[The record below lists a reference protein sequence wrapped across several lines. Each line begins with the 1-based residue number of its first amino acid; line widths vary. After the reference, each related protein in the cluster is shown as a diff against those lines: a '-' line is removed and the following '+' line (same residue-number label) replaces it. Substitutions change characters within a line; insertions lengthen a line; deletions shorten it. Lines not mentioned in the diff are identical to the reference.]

1 MQFKL
6 KKSYILCSLA
16 MLATTSSAFAT
27 EQVTMDTVIV
37 SANRIDQDILDA
49 SNSITVVDTKKEIEK
64 GANTIPD
71 MLRDVP
77 SVRVQSDGT
86 PGVKRVSVRG
96 ESSTRTVI
104 SIDGQRL
111 DDQKTKSGAPF
122 LINPYFI
129 DSIEVVKGPSSVLY
143 GSDAIGG
150 LVSVKTKEASDKPF
164 EAEVGSQFSS
174 HANAVSNYVNATGTL
189 DRFKYALG
197 AFYTNQNDLYLSD
210 HRRLDNTEF
219 NAKGTNV
226 KLEAKVTDN
235 VSVGYANEYYDLDSK
250 TATTVDGAY
259 KDYRGEIPEWKRIK
273 HSVFVEA
280 TDVNDIL
287 AKIKL
292 SAYTQD
298 NDKDFK
304 SSISKRGPFI
314 GTNNKQTVKG
324 VNLQTDLDLTDS
336 TSLILGYDG
345 KFEEVSSDT
354 AFAMPIGPN
363 RTYAFT
369 FSDHD
374 FKQDTNALYAL
385 LNQEVTDTVTFNAG
399 VRWNRVKSRV
409 GQTSANPPS
418 HAAMFKS
425 HGTDQVH
432 NKVVG
437 SAGIVARIT
446 DDSALRFNWSQ
457 GYRVP
462 NIQELF
468 LTTSTGE
475 LQQGNPNLKPEK
487 SNNFEIGYRY
497 DNKKGFVTD
506 VSVFY
511 QKSDDY
517 IDTIRVAAPSQGPS
531 QGNRP
536 TTYAMTDSSRAGG
549 RPQGGQG
556 GNAPKLFS
564 FQNISE
570 ATSYG
575 AELGFSYAINNFTPY
590 VNLSFI
596 EREYDMGNV
605 KTKDTGIPKVQGTI
619 GVRYDMSFGNY
630 DVYIDPSMTFASKTK
645 LEDINGL
652 SHIGDYSYGGFAT
665 VNITS
670 GVNFGADKQYQ
681 IYASVE
687 NILDKKYQTS
697 ELIEEPGLF
706 FVLGGAAK
714 F

>member
-1 MQFKL
+1 MKFQL

-27 EQVTMDTVIV
+27 EKVTMDTVIV
-37 SANRIDQDILDA
+37 SANRIDQDILEA
-49 SNSITVVDTKKEIEK
+49 SNSISVVDTQKEIEK

-96 ESSTRTVI
+96 ESSSRTVI

-210 HRRLDNTEF
+210 HRKLENTGF

-235 VSVGYANEYYDLDSK
+235 VSVGYANEYYDLDSQ
-250 TATTVDGAY
+250 TSTTVDGAY
-259 KDYRGEIPEWKRIK
+259 KEYRGEIPEWKRIK

-280 TDVNDIL
+280 TDVSYFVS
-287 AKIKL
+287 KVKL

-298 NDKDFK
+298 NDKDFN

-314 GTNNKQTVKG
+314 GTKNDQTVKG
-324 VNLQTDLDLTDS
+324 LNFQTDLDLNDY

-354 AFAMPIGPN
+354 SFAMQLGPN
-363 RTYAFT
+363 KNYGFN

-385 LNQEVTDTVTFNAG
+385 LNTEVTDNLTFNAG

-409 GQTSANPPS
+409 GKTSASNPQY
-418 HAAMFKS
+418 AAIFKAN
-425 HGTDQVH
+425 GADQTH

-437 SAGIVARIT
+437 SAGFVGRIN
-446 DDSALRFNWSQ
+446 DDSSLRINWSQ
-457 GYRVP
+457 GYRAP

-506 VSVFY
+506 VSIFY

-517 IDTIRVAAPSQGPS
+517 IDTIRVDKPS
-531 QGNRP
+531 RP
-536 TTYAMTDSSRAGG
+536 TQNGGVQTYAMSDSARAGG
-549 RPQGGQG
+549 RPQGQG
-556 GNAPKLFS
+556 NHTPKLFS

-570 ATSYG
+570 ATTYG
-575 AELGFSYAINNFTPY
+575 AELGFSYAMNNNFTPY

-596 EREYDMGNV
+596 EREYDMGKE
-605 KTKDTGIPKVQGTI
+605 KTKDTGIPKIQGTI

-645 LEDINGL
+645 LEDINGQ
-652 SHIGDYSYGGFAT
+652 SHIGSYSYGGFAT
-665 VNITS
+665 INLTS
-670 GVNFGADKQYQ
+670 GVNFGSDKQYQ